1 MSRDSQRYRKTYSY
15 YRVQPKTELLE
26 VIVDETLDWKNS
38 VRAAST
44 GTVSLTGV
52 GTTLS
57 FGGITI
63 VDEDRVL
70 LKDQSTSSQNGIY
83 YFEVSGGNYALTRA
97 SDARQ
102 GTLSS
107 GATVYV
113 EEGTNAGK
121 LYILSTTGAITVD
134 TTSLT
139 WTEFSGGGGGG
150 GSAEYAQFYTVSQQY
165 AAVSATAYE
174 IDWQTKA
181 FGSAGITCPG
191 TVGSPDPDITISTA
205 GKYSVKVRTHGV
217 QTYGGSL
224 VLYLWCYLNG
234 ADVDGTMTVWQIP
247 YATVPNRQ
255 CVSTE
260 WFLDIPAGGVLQIR
274 WATDNTALSL
284 AQQNFSGVTSRAV
297 VIELNKV
304 S

>member
-1 MSRDSQRYRKTYSY
+1 MARDSQRYRKTYSY

-26 VIVDETLDWKNS
+26 VIVDESLDWKNS
-38 VRAAST
+38 ARAAST
-44 GTVSLTGV
+44 GNVSLTGA

-57 FGGITI
+57 FGGVTI

-70 LKDQSTSSQNGIY
+70 LKDQSTASQNGIY
-83 YFEVSGGNYALTRA
+83 YFEVSGGNYNFTRA
-97 SDARQ
+97 SDAKQ

-113 EEGTNAGK
+113 EEGTNSGK
-121 LYILSTTGAITVD
+121 LYILSTTGSITVD
-134 TTSLT
+134 TTSQT
-139 WTEFSGGGGGG
+139 WAEFSGGGGG

-165 AAVSATAYE
+165 AASSNTAYE
-174 IDWQTKA
+174 VDWETKA

-191 TVGSPDPDITISTA
+191 VVGSPDPNITVSTA

-224 VLYLWCYLNG
+224 VLHLWCYLNG
-234 ADVDGTMTVWQIP
+234 ADVDGTMTIWQIP
-247 YATVPNRQ
+247 YATIPNRQ

-260 WFLDIPAGGVLQIR
+260 WFIDIPANGVLQIR
-274 WATDNTALSL
+274 WAADNTALSL

-297 VIELNKV
+297 VVELNKV